1 MKHDAISGA
10 GLPLRGAV
18 LVCWVQVLCAVPAIA
33 AGNPGPG
40 GSVPVELPESLEDVP
55 ITLLELSW
63 DFGEFEPP
71 DWRKELLTD
80 DPTDD
85 FLLRWRYSGPEIG
98 SAILSVYD
106 RNNVFAGNIA
116 LPVGVPDAGG
126 FRESTFLVGDLP
138 CVPTLT
144 MQVRIRDSMGQQ
156 IGCASNEVQISEPS
170 PTNPF
175 VDTELFVNGMSTD
188 FGMPGIIGGVSCDTP
203 PGPPFERV
211 FFDGVRKFD
220 GGAGNVAANDNWA
233 LGSCTKAMTCTL
245 MGVLI
250 QTGTPLPGTMA
261 VPVSW
266 ETPLTDIFPEWDGS
280 MEPRFQSTTLRHL
293 ACHRSGLRMT
303 KSEDA
308 ETRVIG
314 GANGDPRT
322 FRRTMTYRL
331 LAREHYELDEQGNEI
346 GPVTT
351 PGTSFHYGS
360 GNYLVLGAVIEQL
373 TGVSYEQAMLTR
385 IFVPLGMSSA
395 AFGMPATL
403 PVYYQPHGHY
413 REPELP
419 HPMKVDNLACPPIWN
434 AAGSSYMSVQD
445 WLKFLRLH
453 ATGSEG
459 LLTLNPAVL
468 ADLHT
473 PFPQPPGDTTS
484 YGFGWWIRNE
494 PGGRILYHNGTYHRF
509 YAACQV
515 HTGRRFAACAV
526 SNLGPNS
533 KKDESGVIVWEDKS
547 SSNAVDGLLWHL
559 VDKAVIKQDAS
570 GLPMPGT
577 LGAGSRGSAGILHI
591 NLPEEEEIGIII
603 DGLGPP
609 LSRISMAPAAY
620 PPVCLYL
627 FDEHH
632 RGIATLARRPRALSF
647 VRAGEDLFVLTA
659 RTEIGAVYQLWTT
672 PHLGPDAVPEMI
684 LETAAAGLTT
694 DFEITPTPRA
704 RHEFFWVQDLME

>member
-1 MKHDAISGA
+1 MKHDSISA
-10 GLPLRGAV
+10 ACLPVRSAV
-18 LVCWVQVLCAVPAIA
+18 LVCWVQFLCAVPAIA

-40 GSVPVELPESLEDVP
+40 GSDPVELPESLDDVP

-71 DWRKELLTD
+71 DWRKELLTS

-85 FLLRWRYSGPEIG
+85 FRLRWRYSGPEIG

-106 RNNVFAGNIA
+106 GINLFVGNIA
-116 LPVGVPDAGG
+116 LPVNTPSADG
-126 FRESTFLVGDLP
+126 FRYTTFKVGDFP

-144 MQVRIRDSMGQQ
+144 MQVRIKDSTGKQ
-156 IGCASNEVQISEPS
+156 IGCASNEVQISEP
-170 PTNPF
+170 NALDPF

-188 FGMPGIIGGVSCDTP
+188 FAVPGIIGGVSCETV
-203 PGPPFERV
+203 PGPPFERI
-211 FFDGVRKFD
+211 FYDGVRKFD
-220 GGAGNVAANDNWA
+220 GGAGNVAASDKWA

-250 QTGTPLPGTMA
+250 QTGTPLPETPA
-261 VPVSW
+261 TPVSW
-266 ETPLTDIFPEWDGS
+266 NTPLTDIFPEWDGS
-280 MEPRFQSTTLRHL
+280 MEPRFQTTTLRHL

-308 ETRVIG
+308 ETRVVG

-351 PGTSFHYGS
+351 PGTDFHYGS

-373 TGVSYEQAMLTR
+373 TSVSYEQAMLTR

-395 AFGMPATL
+395 AFGMPASI
-403 PVYYQPHGHY
+403 PFYYQPHGHY
-413 REPELP
+413 REPEPP
-419 HPMKVDNLACPPIWN
+419 HDMKVNNLACPPIWN
-434 AAGSSYMSVQD
+434 PAGSCYMTVQD
-445 WLKFLRLH
+445 WLKFLGLH

-459 LLTLNPAVL
+459 LLTLDPAVL
-468 ADLHT
+468 TDLHT

-533 KKDESGVIVWEDKS
+533 KKDENGDPVWEDKS
-547 SSNAVDGLLWHL
+547 SSNAVEGLLAHL
-559 VDKAVIKQDAS
+559 VDKAVIKQDAT

-577 LGAGSRGSAGILHI
+577 VGAGSRGSGGILHI
-591 NLPEEEEIGIII
+591 NIPEEEAIGIII
-603 DGLGPP
+603 DDLGPP
-609 LSRISMAPAAY
+609 LTRISMAPAAY

-627 FDEHH
+627 LDEHY
-632 RGIATLARRPRALSF
+632 RSIAALARRPKVLSF
-647 VRAGEDLFVLTA
+647 VRGDAGLFVLTA

-672 PHLGPDAVPEMI
+672 PDLEQATVPEMI
-684 LETAAAGLTT
+684 SELAATGLTT
-694 DFEITPTPRA
+694 DFEITPTPGA
-704 RHEFFWVQDLME
+704 LHEFYWVQDLLE